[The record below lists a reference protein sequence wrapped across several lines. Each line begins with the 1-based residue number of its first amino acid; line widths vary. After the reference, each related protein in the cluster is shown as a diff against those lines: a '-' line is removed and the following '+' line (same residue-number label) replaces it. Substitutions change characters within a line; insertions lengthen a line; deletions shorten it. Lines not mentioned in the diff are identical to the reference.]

1 MARLIFSPKRV
12 GLTSLNGTIES
23 LTALVSKFAL
33 LHSFQQT
40 PPIALVTPGTAFVAG
55 TITLRISS
63 TRVISRRRSSHVSS
77 AVFPSRTQVLSG
89 SARIESLPHF
99 AGLPPAIV
107 SPPPTSLDSL
117 SAAPSH
123 RRQRRAG
130 PCGGCLTSYP
140 PGDSNLDCVF
150 DLADIALTL
159 AYYNNISL
167 GAPLMVR

>member
-1 MARLIFSPKRV
+1 MFSPKRV

-23 LTALVSKFAL
+23 LTALVTKFAL

-89 SARIESLPHF
+89 STRIESLLILQDCLRQLSLLLLLLQLHLIRF
-99 AGLPPAIV
+99 LLLPRTGDNGERVRVVAALRHTLRATAI
-107 SPPPTSLDSL
+107 STACSTL
-117 SAAPSH
+117 
-123 RRQRRAG
+123 
-130 PCGGCLTSYP
+130 LTSH
-140 PGDSNLDCVF
+140 
-150 DLADIALTL
+150 
-159 AYYNNISL
+159 
-167 GAPLMVR
+167 